1 MNDNFN
7 TPDASLGVSIRRV
20 VTGHDSNGKAVI
32 VSDGPAPFVHNNPLR
47 PGYASTDI
55 WRTHE
60 MPAVIRATPEDTSA
74 AGPRKQLPTSNGTVL
89 RINTLMPEPE
99 SVRKLK
105 PEEAQKVFA
114 QGGNDRASTFAAN
127 GRHPM
132 MHRTET
138 VDYAV
143 ILSGE
148 VTMLLDDSEVT
159 LKTGDIVIQVGTNHA
174 WVNRSNAP
182 CQVLFVMI
190 DGTFE
195 PRLAE
200 ALGAVEL

>member
-1 MNDNFN
+1 MSTGTN
-7 TPDASLGVSIRRV
+7 IRRV
-20 VTGHDSNGKAVI
+20 VTGHDASGKAVI
-32 VSDGPAPFVHNNPLR
+32 VSDGPAPFVHTNPLR

-60 MPAVIRATPEDTSA
+60 MPAVIRATPEDTTA
-74 AGPRKQLPTSNGTVL
+74 AGPRKQLPTKNGTVL

-99 SVRKLK
+99 SVRNLK

-182 CQVLFVMI
+182 CQVLFAMM
-190 DGTFE
+190 DGTFD
-195 PRLAE
+195 PALA
-200 ALGAVEL
+200 ATLPADH